1 MEEAHVE
8 RQSIEISTTLLDRI
22 ERFVHSRTSG
32 MVRDLQVEALD
43 GRVVIS
49 GRSST
54 YYVKQLVTHGA
65 QAAAE
70 GIDLRN
76 DVQVV

>member
-1 MEEAHVE
+1 ME
-8 RQSIEISTTLLDRI
+8 RQSVKSDALIPESLLERI
-22 ERFVHSRTSG
+22 ERYVHSRTSG
-32 MVRDLQVEALD
+32 MVRDLQVEEHD

-54 YYVKQLVTHGA
+54 YYVKQLATHGA
-65 QAAAE
+65 QAAAT

-76 DVQVV
+76 EVQVM